1 MDLSHLN
8 KEQREAATH
17 VEGPLLIL
25 AGAGSGKTSTMT
37 SRIAY
42 LIDQGVSPYNILA
55 VTFTNKAAGEMR
67 ERVEKLVG
75 RVSYMWIMT
84 FHAMSLRVLREH
96 YDVVGYEKNFVV
108 YDTVDQKTIIKNIMK
123 EQNIDSKEYPQ
134 AYLSSVISKQKEK
147 DISPD
152 EYETVS
158 SGNPKAKRVAAVYRA
173 YQDQLRANNAMDFD
187 DLLVNALHVLKWDRG
202 VLEDYQKRFQY
213 IMVDEYQD
221 TNHIQYEIIKML
233 AQSHQNLCV
242 VGDDDQC
249 IYEWRGADISNIL
262 GFERD
267 FPRARVIKLEQNYR
281 SYGNILAAAHSVIR
295 NNKSRKEKKLW
306 TTREP
311 GEKITYYRAD
321 SDKEEARYIAQEI
334 YNLNMRRSGEGSLGL
349 DSRGLTAERGAGGYN
364 DFAVL
369 YRTNAQS
376 RLFEDAFKAR
386 GIPYQILSGFSF
398 YERKETKDMICYLRL
413 VVNPADDLAI
423 RRVINEPK
431 RGIGPTTMAKLEGIA
446 KVNGLSLFDALCMDE
461 VIYSLPTK
469 AGRAV
474 KEMVDIIRLC
484 QDERQNLRVSDIYD
498 NLMIKTGYMKALEE
512 TNTVEAE
519 GRIEN
524 LLDFKSFIY
533 DFEKEKADAGE
544 EATLEEFLEKVAT
557 DSDTDKYDETA
568 GKVTM
573 MTMHSAKG
581 LEFPVVFMP
590 GMEDNLFPS
599 YRAFDS
605 VEGMEEERRLC
616 YVGITRAK
624 EKLYMTS
631 AAYRVLYG
639 KGDATRESTFMREL
653 DKRLLEGDAV
663 FVPGSRTG
671 GRLGVS
677 TGSLDGF
684 AQPAYRPFGGAA
696 AGAGMSGAGM
706 SGAGMSD
713 ARMSGARMSGAAS
726 GSAGGAVGAGASGQA
741 AVGAGRGVGRQSGPG
756 RGGLAYN
763 PLQYSKQA
771 SAAAAAG
778 SGSVDFEIGDQVS
791 HGKFGFGM
799 VVDVDAKTVTVIFET
814 VGQKKLAKG
823 IAPIK
828 KV

>member
-8 KEQREAATH
+8 KEQMEAATH
-17 VEGPLLIL
+17 VDGPLLIL

-37 SRIAY
+37 SRIGY

-75 RVSYMWIMT
+75 KVSYMWILT
-84 FHAMSLRVLREH
+84 FHAMALRILREH

-123 EQNIDSKEYPQ
+123 EQNIDTKEYPQ
-134 AYLSSVISKQKEK
+134 AYISSIISKQKEA
-147 DISPD
+147 DISPA
-152 EYETVS
+152 EYADLNA
-158 SGNPKAKRVAAVYRA
+158 GNPKAKKVAAVYTE
-173 YQDQLRANNAMDFD
+173 YQKQLRANNAMDFD
-187 DLLVNALHVLKWDRG
+187 DLLVNALHVLQQAPS
-202 VLEDYQKRFQY
+202 VLKDYQQRFQY

-233 AQSHQNLCV
+233 ARAHQNLCV

-249 IYEWRGADISNIL
+249 IYQWRGADISNIL

-267 FPRARVIKLEQNYR
+267 FPRAKVIKLEQNYR
-281 SYGNILAAAHSVIR
+281 SYGNILAAAHSVIK
-295 NNKSRKEKKLW
+295 NNVSRKEKKLW

-321 SDKEEARYIAQEI
+321 SDREEARYVAQEI
-334 YNLNMRRSGEGSLGL
+334 YNLEAKRSGGSLS
-349 DSRGLTAERGAGGYN
+349 DEGYN
-364 DFAVL
+364 DFAIL

-376 RLFEDAFKAR
+376 RLFEDALKAR

-398 YERKETKDMICYLRL
+398 YERKETKDMICYMRL
-413 VVNPADDLAI
+413 VVNPSDDLALK
-423 RRVINEPK
+423 RVINEPK
-431 RGIGPTTMAKLEGIA
+431 RGVGATTLAKIEAIA
-446 KVNGLSLFDALCMDE
+446 KVNGISMFDALCMDE
-461 VIYSLPTK
+461 VIYSLPSK
-469 AGRAV
+469 AGKAV

-498 NLMIKTGYMKALEE
+498 NLIIKTGYMKALED

-519 GRIEN
+519 SRIEN

-533 DFEKEKADAGE
+533 DFEKDKADAGE

-557 DSDTDKYDETA
+557 DGDQDKYDENA

-590 GMEDNLFPS
+590 GMEDGLFPG
-599 YRAFDS
+599 YRAFENMD
-605 VEGMEEERRLC
+605 GMEEERRLC

-631 AAYRVLYG
+631 AAYRVLFG
-639 KGDATRESTFMREL
+639 KGDSTRESTFMREL
-653 DKRLLEGDAV
+653 DKRLLMGDAV
-663 FVPGSRTG
+663 YEPTRRTDN
-671 GRLGVS
+671 RLGVS
-677 TGSLDGF
+677 TGSPDGY
-684 AQPAYRPFGGAA
+684 AREPYQPFGSTYSGSAGGGAGTYGGQSIPVQSGSSFLGQGRVMTPAEIAAARGRSTAAGSQIAGTVRAAGSPAARSSYGSTLYDPLKASKQASAQAA
-696 AGAGMSGAGM
+696 AGAGG
-706 SGAGMSD
+706 
-713 ARMSGARMSGAAS
+713 
-726 GSAGGAVGAGASGQA
+726 
-741 AVGAGRGVGRQSGPG
+741 
-756 RGGLAYN
+756 
-763 PLQYSKQA
+763 
-771 SAAAAAG
+771 
-778 SGSVDFEIGDQVS
+778 VDFEVGDQVT
-791 HGKFGFGM
+791 HGKFGFGT
-799 VVDVDAKTVTVIFET
+799 VVDVDAKSVTVMFEAA
-814 VGQKKLAKG
+814 GQKKLAKG